1 MKNIADFDNT
11 YQASNAIR
19 WYTSDSF
26 VYKFINKALRTE
38 DMEVLHTFR
47 FFIVDLCTSLAEKHQ
62 EMLDLEVDLPSVVY
76 RGTQMIKEEIESLKN
91 NEGCLIATN
100 GFLSTSRIREVAK
113 VYAGSGAM
121 SSKRRGELHAVVFEL
136 ELPTNLKSFVFADI
150 SYMSKMIDEQ
160 EILFDIGTTFIVTSV
175 AFDDV
180 EQNWVIRLT
189 GTDKGHDIVTKEYID
204 FYRKRMVAL
213 TPTIK
218 LGEFLIIV
226 GQFEKARAYFNDL
239 LKLHDQDDVYILF
252 NLAWIDKCQRKYREA
267 REKLDRAYEK
277 ENTNDLPC
285 QQKLRDIL
293 NDIGTI
299 HVVMDEH
306 EQALNYYQQAMKIS
320 SSSAIFNNI
329 GLAYKIQGRY
339 VEALEYF
346 NKAREVSDREWP
358 SGHHE
363 IGITLDNIRQ
373 TYNYQG
379 EYSKALDYH
388 LQALHV
394 KQKTLPDDHMD
405 IGISFNNVGFTYNN
419 LGEYDEAL
427 TYYQRALQVYQ
438 QYLPE
443 IHLEIAVLLDNMAT
457 VYYCQKQ
464 YTKGL
469 EYLYKALHIEER
481 VEPVSRLTLGRTLNN
496 LGVTL
501 IAHK

>member
-1 MKNIADFDNT
+1 
-11 YQASNAIR
+11 
-19 WYTSDSF
+19 
-26 VYKFINKALRTE
+26 
-38 DMEVLHTFR
+38 
-47 FFIVDLCTSLAEKHQ
+47 
-62 EMLDLEVDLPSVVY
+62 
-76 RGTQMIKEEIESLKN
+76 
-91 NEGCLIATN
+91 
-100 GFLSTSRIREVAK
+100 
-113 VYAGSGAM
+113 M

-189 GTDKGHDIVTKEYID
+189 GTDKGLDIVTKEYID

-239 LKLHDQDDVYILF
+239 LKLHDQDDVYILY
-252 NLAWIDKCQRKYREA
+252 NLAWIDKCQGKYREA

-299 HVVMDEH
+299 HVIMDEH
-306 EQALNYYQQAMKIS
+306 EQALNYYHQAMKIS

-339 VEALEYF
+339 IEALEYF
-346 NKAREVSDREWP
+346 NKAHEVSDGERP
-358 SGHHE
+358 SGHYE
-363 IGITLDNIRQ
+363 IGITLDNIGQ

-388 LQALHV
+388 LQALRV

-438 QYLPE
+438 QCLPE
-443 IHLEIAVLLDNMAT
+443 IHLEIAILLDNMAT

-481 VEPVSRLTLGRTLNN
+481 VEPISRLTLGRTLNN

-501 IAHK
+501 IAYKHNDEDNDKEALDCFRRALAMYDANGSAQSSDAAISLYQQGKLHHRRKEYYQAHELYEQALNIQRSVLPQNHSATLKTQATLIQLKTELESNEKIDVPS